1 MNFRKYKI
9 VNGAL
14 ILALLAAGAAL
25 SQVQT
30 AASDSPWSFRQAI
43 ELKYEAEHNF
53 NLDDKDDEDE
63 ALLKPELA
71 LSFGY
76 QPGELFQV
84 FTRFE
89 LSRKFAAGGEESR
102 TRPTQL
108 EISEFYLQSKG
119 FAMPFGGEVSLQ
131 LGRQRFNDK
140 RQWLYDESLDGLRLT
155 YDYHAWSVELSAAR
169 EQNKE
174 ILQREDKD
182 ESDFFMA
189 YVDYQFDDHLVGG
202 YVLKRREHQDDDERP
217 LFIGIQSYGE
227 FTDNVEYWLE
237 LAHVRGHSASEKIR
251 GWGVDIGG
259 NYTFELPLQ
268 PSLSLGYAFGS
279 GDAASNDGVDR
290 NFRQT
295 GLQDNEYD
303 FDGVNDFNYY
313 GVLLE
318 PELSNLE
325 IISFGAGIRPSE
337 HLSVH
342 LRHHMYRQHKAGAS
356 LRDTQLDAKP
366 NGIDRNLGRA
376 IDLVLGAELS
386 QNIEAE
392 MMLGYFQ
399 PGAAFDNATDD
410 AFFFMLELEYKF

>member
-1 MNFRKYKI
+1 MNFLKYKI

-25 SQVQT
+25 PHVESPT
-30 AASDSPWSFRQAI
+30 SDSPWSFRQTI
-43 ELKYEAEHNF
+43 ELKYEAEQNF
-53 NLDDKDDEDE
+53 NLDDEDDEDE

-76 QPGELFQV
+76 QPDELLKV

-108 EISEFYLQSKG
+108 EISELYLQSENI
-119 FAMPFGGEVSLQ
+119 AMPFGGEVSLQ
-131 LGRQRFNDK
+131 LGRQPFNDK
-140 RQWLYDESLDGLRLT
+140 RQWLYDESLDGLRVT
-155 YDYHAWSVELSAAR
+155 YEYHAWTVELSAAR
-169 EQNKE
+169 KQNKE

-182 ESDFFMA
+182 ESDFFMG
-189 YVDYQFDDHLVGG
+189 YGGYQFDDHLVGG
-202 YVLKRREHQDDDERP
+202 YVLKRQDRQDDGERP
-217 LFIGIQSYGE
+217 LFIGMRSNGE
-227 FTDNVEYWLE
+227 LTGNVEYWLE
-237 LAHVRGHSASEKIR
+237 LAHVRGRSDSEKIR
-251 GWGVDIGG
+251 GWGIDIGG

-279 GDAASNDGVDR
+279 GDADSSDGVDR

-303 FDGVNDFNYY
+303 FDGANDFNYY

-337 HLSVH
+337 HFSVN
-342 LRHHMYRQHKAGAS
+342 LRHHMYRQHKAS
-356 LRDTQLDAKP
+356 TSMRDTQLDAEP

-376 IDLVLGAELS
+376 IDLVLGAELN
-386 QNIEAE
+386 QHIEAE
-392 MMLGYFQ
+392 VMVGYFQ
-399 PGAAFDNATDD
+399 PGDAFDDATDD
-410 AFFFMLELEYKF
+410 GCFFMLGLEYNF